1 MRKKIKFLVSLF
13 LLVAATALAANDV
26 VEGIVAIVN
35 DDIITLSEYREYH
48 DSLYQMLRSQVQGE
62 ELEKQYN
69 KIKGEILNNLITE
82 TLLLQLAKQKEINV
96 QEQLKMSLEN
106 LKKQNNIQSDEQLRE
121 ELRRQGMD
129 YEQFVRQLEDNILK
143 QAVVF
148 SEVDRSIVID
158 EADVVS
164 YFKAHPEEFVE
175 PEEYKLR
182 AVYLSTEGRSDEELE
197 ARKKEISEKLKA
209 GEDFSALAGEYAD
222 SPMKENQGDLGHFKP
237 GEMEKVLEEAVV
249 KLKVGEV
256 TPWVQAKNGWYLL
269 KLEEK
274 KESRPLSFEE
284 VKKTIE
290 EKLFSEQRDK
300 RLQEFLKE
308 LKEKSYIKILQPNPL
323 NL

>member
-1 MRKKIKFLVSLF
+1 MRKKIRFLVSLF
-13 LLVAATALAANDV
+13 LLLAGTSLAANDV

-35 DDIITLSEYREYH
+35 DDIITLSQYKEYH
-48 DSLYQMLRSQVQGE
+48 DSLYQMLRSQIQGD

-69 KIKGEILNNLITE
+69 KIKGEILNNMITE
-82 TLLLQLAKQKEINV
+82 VLLLQLAKQKDLNV
-96 QEQLKMSLEN
+96 QDQLKMSLEN

-148 SEVDRSIVID
+148 SEVDRSVVID

-164 YFKAHPEEFVE
+164 YFKAHPEEFIE

-182 AVYLSTEGRSDEELE
+182 AVYLSTEGKSDEELE
-197 ARKKEISEKLKA
+197 ARRKEISEKVKA

-237 GEMEKVLEEAVV
+237 GELEKVLEEAVV

-274 KESRPLSFEE
+274 KESRPLSFDE

-323 NL
+323 GQ